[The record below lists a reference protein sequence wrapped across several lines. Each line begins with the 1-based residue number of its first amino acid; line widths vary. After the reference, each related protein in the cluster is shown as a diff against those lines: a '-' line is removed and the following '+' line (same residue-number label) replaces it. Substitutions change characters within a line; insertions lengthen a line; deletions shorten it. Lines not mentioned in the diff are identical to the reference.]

1 MARPGGGRPT
11 APIGCTEAD
20 VISTKGLTKR
30 YPDGTLALRDV
41 DLNVAEGEAVVLL
54 GSNGSGK
61 STLLRCLTRLLEP
74 TSGTVHLGGVDV
86 TAADRSTLR
95 AVRRQVGVV
104 FQHINLVDHISVLS
118 NVVQGNLGH
127 DGRAR
132 QWLAPTATSAV
143 RDQAM
148 ACLERVRVA
157 DLATKRA
164 DQLSGGQRQRV
175 ALARLLIQRPD
186 VVLADEPVAALDPRA
201 GHEVMDL
208 LWEIVE
214 QDGLTLVCTLHQLE
228 LARAYGRRLVG
239 LRDGQQI
246 IDGDLATLDDDELA
260 ALYALDAPDDDPA
273 NAQTS
278 AQTSRARSAVEEE
291 QAS

>member
-1 MARPGGGRPT
+1 M
-11 APIGCTEAD
+11 TEVA
-20 VISTKGLTKR
+20 VITTEGLTKR

-41 DLNVAEGEAVVLL
+41 DLEVAAGEAVVLL

-74 TSGTVHLGGVDV
+74 TSGTVHLGGVEV
-86 TAADRSTLR
+86 TAADRDTLR
-95 AVRRQVGVV
+95 AVRRRVGVV

-118 NVVQGNLGH
+118 NVVQGHLGH
-127 DGRAR
+127 DGRVR
-132 QWLAPTATSAV
+132 QWFAPTATAEV
-143 RDQAM
+143 REEAM

-157 DLATKRA
+157 DLASRRA

-175 ALARLLIQRPD
+175 ALARMLMQRPE

-201 GHEVMDL
+201 GREVMDL
-208 LWEIVE
+208 LWNIVE

-239 LRDGQQI
+239 LRDGRQL
-246 IDGDLATLDDDELA
+246 IDGDLAALDDQELA
-260 ALYALDAPDDDPA
+260 ALYDLDEATDEPRPL
-273 NAQTS
+273 
-278 AQTSRARSAVEEE
+278 RARPDGAALEEE